1 MRKLKNKR
9 GLVTGAASGIG
20 RAIALELARHGV
32 HLIVAD
38 RDQVGL
44 VRTATEVSL
53 LGVECA
59 TFHYDAE
66 VGEQVSNLARFA
78 ATHEGGIDLLVNN
91 AGVTYHGPTDRM
103 RMDHW
108 QRLMEINVMAPV
120 RLTQELFP
128 TFIDRP
134 EVHILNVCSAL
145 GLVGLPKVC
154 AYSTTKFA
162 LVGFSE
168 SLRAEFS
175 KQGIGVTAICPGLVK
190 TNLFTS
196 SINDVAAKKKVP
208 PDWVCTTPERVA
220 RVAVRAIRRNQ
231 GVVVVEPIARVLSA
245 VKRFAPWFIDW
256 GLHLGKR
263 RHTRRRLLH
272 AARLKQQQ
280 HRVEETAERAVA

>member
-9 GLVTGAASGIG
+9 ALVTGAASGIG
-20 RAIALELARHGV
+20 RAIAIELARHGV
-32 HLIVAD
+32 HLVLAD
-38 RDQVGL
+38 RNQIGL
-44 VRTATEVSL
+44 ARTASEASR

-66 VGEQVSNLARFA
+66 VADQVTNLARFA
-78 ATHEGGIDLLVNN
+78 SSVGEGVDILVNN

-108 QRLMEINVMAPV
+108 QRLMETNVMAPV

-128 TFIDRP
+128 SFIERP
-134 EVHILNVCSAL
+134 EAHILNVCSAL

-162 LVGFSE
+162 LVGYSE

-175 KQGIGVTAICPGLVK
+175 KQGIGVTALCPGLVR

-196 SINDVAAKKKVP
+196 SINDTAPKKKTP
-208 PDWVCTTPERVA
+208 PDWVCTSPERVA
-220 RVAVRAIRRNQ
+220 RAAVRAIRKNR
-231 GVVVVEPIARVLSA
+231 GVVVVEPIARVLTLA
-245 VKRFAPWFIDW
+245 KRFAPWLIDW

-263 RHTRRRLLH
+263 RHTRRRLQT
-272 AARLKQQQ
+272 ARRRQQN
-280 HRVEETAERAVA
+280 RARTDVTAELAAA